1 MALEMQIYTPTD
13 SGYITEIRWNYSDIK
28 AEVTAQAETYATA
41 VYTDDLIKQAKADR
55 AKLNKFVKALKD
67 RRTDVRK
74 KLLAPDEQFGR
85 QVDEIVGIVQKAIS
99 NIDTQVKDYE
109 QRLRDEKT
117 ERIRA
122 VYVEMISKADYLRDI
137 LPFERVFQPEWAN
150 ATFALNKA
158 KELMAETFRTV
169 QNGLDIIDN
178 IDSPYAGDMKKVFLE
193 TYDIGKAMERRIQ
206 LEEEAKR
213 RAVYEEERRR
223 QQEERDRA
231 AADEARRQALLK
243 FVPEEARPT
252 VKQGIE
258 AVTDKTE
265 PEPRQWIAF
274 EALLDKHH
282 AQLLA
287 AFFRSQGIEFRAIN
301 KEG

>member
-1 MALEMQIYTPTD
+1 MALEMQIYNPTET
-13 SGYITEIRWNYSDIK
+13 GYLQKIEWNFEDIR

-41 VYTDDLIKQAKADR
+41 IYTDDLIKQAKADR

-99 NIDTQVKDYE
+99 NIDTQVRDYE

-117 ERIRA
+117 EKLRA
-122 VYVEMISKADYLRDI
+122 AYEEMIDGDDI
-137 LPFERVFQPEWAN
+137 LREVATFERIWVPEWAN
-150 ATFALNKA
+150 ATFTLNRA
-158 KELMAETFRTV
+158 KGEIAEKLSTV
-169 QNGLDIIDN
+169 NYGLSIIDN

-213 RAVYEEERRR
+213 RAAYEEERRR
-223 QQEERDRA
+223 QQEERDRKA
-231 AADEARRQALLK
+231 AEEARRQALLQHI
-243 FVPEEARPT
+243 PEEVRPT
-252 VKQGIE
+252 LKQGIE
-258 AVTDKTE
+258 AVVDKTE
-265 PEPRQWIAF
+265 PEPKQWIAF

>member
-1 MALEMQIYTPTD
+1 MALEMQIYNPEE
-13 SGYITEIRWNYSDIK
+13 SAYITEIKWNYEEIK
-28 AEVTAQAETYATA
+28 AEVAAQAESYATA

-55 AKLNKFVKALKD
+55 AKLNKFVKAIKD

-99 NIDTQVKDYE
+99 NIDVQVKDYE

-117 ERIRA
+117 EKLHS
-122 VYVEMISKADYLRDI
+122 VYVEMISKVDHLREV

-150 ATFALNKA
+150 ATFTLSKA

-169 QNGLDIIDN
+169 QNGLDIIDSS
-178 IDSPYAGDMKKVFLE
+178 DSPYAGDMKKVFLE
-193 TYDIGKAMERRIQ
+193 TYDIGKAMERRNQ
-206 LEEEAKR
+206 LEEEQKR
-213 RAVYEEERRR
+213 REAYEEERRR
-223 QQEERDRA
+223 QQEERDRT

-243 FVPEEARPT
+243 HIPEDVRP
-252 VKQGIE
+252 VLKQGID

-265 PEPRQWIAF
+265 PEPKEWIAF
-274 EALLDKHH
+274 EAYLDKHH

-287 AFFRSQGIEFRAIN
+287 AFFRSQGIEFRAIQR
-301 KEG
+301 GD

>member
-1 MALEMQIYTPTD
+1 MALEMQIYNPTE
-13 SGYITEIRWNYSDIK
+13 SGYITEIKWNYEDIK
-28 AEVTAQAETYATA
+28 KEVAAQAETYATA

-109 QRLRDEKT
+109 TRLRTEKVKKL
-117 ERIRA
+117 RA
-122 VYVEMISKADYLRDI
+122 AYEEMIDGDDI
-137 LPFERVFQPEWAN
+137 LREAAPFERIWVPEWAN
-150 ATFALNKA
+150 ATFNLNKA
-158 KELMAETFRTV
+158 KGEMAEKLSTV
-169 QNGLDIIDN
+169 NNGLSIIDN

-223 QQEERDRA
+223 QQEERDRQ

-243 FVPEEARPT
+243 YVPEEARTT

-258 AVTDKTE
+258 AVVDKTE
-265 PEPRQWIAF
+265 PEPKQWIAF

-301 KEG
+301 KGE